1 MRRTFVAATSLALL
15 ALGGAAAVARNPQPA
30 ADKLRERPEAF
41 QALLACRAISDE
53 KARLQCY
60 DGAAATMEQA
70 ADRHDL
76 VIVDRKQVRET
87 KRTLFGIDLPRL
99 NLFGGGDND
108 ADEVKEVEGVV
119 SAAYQDGN
127 GRWVV
132 KLEDGATWAQ
142 IDNNVISLRPKP
154 GQKVKIHR
162 GAIGSYIMNVNGQ
175 AGVKARRQI

>member
-1 MRRTFVAATSLALL
+1 MRRTALVAACVALL
-15 ALGGAAAVARNPQPA
+15 AAGATAGLARGEKPG
-30 ADKLRERPEAF
+30 ADKLQQRPEAF
-41 QALLACRAISDE
+41 QALLACRGIADE

-60 DGAAATMEQA
+60 DTAAAGMEQA
-70 ADRHDL
+70 AERRDL

-87 KRTLFGIDLPRL
+87 KRSLFGIDLPRL

-142 IDNNVISLRPKP
+142 IDNQTITFRPKP